1 MQNRAIPQST
11 IAKITFNHVHL
22 RERPEK
28 IKKLLLYTFNEVLK
42 IVTNVQEKC
51 LTFLNVYVIII
62 VQRNEI
68 GDTTMRNTEIRQ
80 TVTELQ
86 ELYAQA
92 DLLKAKITAREALIK
107 EEMDA
112 RETEELNLGNVIIRF
127 TSILSNRFDTTAFK
141 RLHKDLYNEFIKQV
155 ASRRFSIA

>member
-1 MQNRAIPQST
+1 
-11 IAKITFNHVHL
+11 
-22 RERPEK
+22 
-28 IKKLLLYTFNEVLK
+28 
-42 IVTNVQEKC
+42 
-51 LTFLNVYVIII
+51 
-62 VQRNEI
+62 
-68 GDTTMRNTEIRQ
+68 MRNTEIRQ
-80 TVTELQ
+80 TVNELQ
-86 ELYAQA
+86 ALYAQA
-92 DLLKAKITAREALIK
+92 DELKALINEREALIK